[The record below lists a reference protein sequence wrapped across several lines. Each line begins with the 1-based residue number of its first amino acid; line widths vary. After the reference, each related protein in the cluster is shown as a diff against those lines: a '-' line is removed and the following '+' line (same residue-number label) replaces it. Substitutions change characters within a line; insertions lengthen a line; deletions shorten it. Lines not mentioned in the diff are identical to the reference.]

1 MITEGQSDES
11 VHADRHLPVLLAE
24 YGALKAE
31 QLGRIGF
38 RDNLLYATVGAV
50 GAIGA
55 VALGGLGE
63 SKAKMLEA
71 FLLVPWVTTI
81 LGWTYLVNDDKIT
94 SIREYIDAA
103 LAPRIRELTD
113 GGPLPFEWE
122 RFHRADAHRRRRK
135 GIQLAV
141 DLVTFVVSGIG
152 ALAFFLANDT
162 ARAWPS
168 TTLVVIEALL
178 LLGLAHQFITH
189 DERASQP
196 RSPSTADLRD
206 GPA

>member
-1 MITEGQSDES
+1 MTTENQTDETSAERLLS
-11 VHADRHLPVLLAE
+11 VHLAE

-63 SKAKMLEA
+63 SKEKMLEA

-94 SIREYIDAA
+94 AIRQYVEAE
-103 LAPRIRELTD
+103 LAPRIRNLTD
-113 GGPLPFEWE
+113 AGRGPFEWE
-122 RFHRADAHRRRRK
+122 GFHRADTHRKRRK

-152 ALAFFLANDT
+152 ALAFFLTHDT
-162 ARAWPS
+162 TRAWQS
-168 TTLVVIEALL
+168 TVLVVIEALL
-178 LLGLAHQFITH
+178 LVGLAHQFFTH
-189 DERASQP
+189 DERASATRP
-196 RSPSTADLRD
+196 PSSADLRD
-206 GPA
+206 GAA